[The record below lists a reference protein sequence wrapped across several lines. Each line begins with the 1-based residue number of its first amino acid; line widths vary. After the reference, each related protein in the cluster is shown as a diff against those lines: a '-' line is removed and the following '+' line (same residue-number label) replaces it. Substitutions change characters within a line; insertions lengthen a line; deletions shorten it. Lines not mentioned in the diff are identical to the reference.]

1 MEAFLGLLV
10 GLGLSAACG
19 FRVFVPLL
27 ALSIASLSGHVHLA
41 SPFAWIGTYP
51 AAVAFATATAF
62 EIAGYYIPVLDHFLD
77 TITTPAAIVAGTIIT
92 ASFAM
97 DLSPLVKWSLAIIAG
112 GGLAGT
118 VQATTVAARA
128 VSTGTTGGLG
138 NPIVS
143 TAELG
148 ASIFTSILAILVPV
162 VAIVGL
168 GIGMF
173 FLFRW
178 IIRRRRAR
186 PGAANAV
193 IEV

>member
-27 ALSIASLSGHVHLA
+27 ALSIASLSGQVHLA
-41 SPFAWIGTYP
+41 SSFGWIGSYP
-51 AAVAFATATAF
+51 ALVAFATATAL

-97 DLSPLVKWSLAIIAG
+97 DLSPLLKWSLAIIAG

-118 VQATTVAARA
+118 IQATTVAARA

-138 NPIVS
+138 NPVVS

-148 ASIFTSILAILVPV
+148 ASILTSILSILVPV
-162 VAIVGL
+162 VAVIGL
-168 GIGMF
+168 GIGMY

-178 IIRRRRAR
+178 IVRRRRAR
-186 PGAANAV
+186 PADAV